1 MLLNDNKILDGV
13 KQMTYN
19 RSAQHSTAQHSTAQ
33 HSTAQH
39 STAQHSTAQHSTAQ
53 HSTAPAVDIRLFLL
67 APKRSGPLGAFF
79 GIYNNQSIES
89 IEMRKKDDT
98 R

>member
-1 MLLNDNKILDGV
+1 MLLLLLNDNKILDGV

-19 RSAQHSTAQHSTAQ
+19 RS
-33 HSTAQH
+33 
-39 STAQHSTAQHSTAQ
+39 AQHSTAQHSTAQ

-79 GIYNNQSIES
+79 GIYNNQSIE
-89 IEMRKKDDT
+89 MRKKDDT

>member
-1 MLLNDNKILDGV
+1 MLLLLLNDNKILNGV

-19 RSAQHSTAQHSTAQ
+19 RS
-33 HSTAQH
+33 
-39 STAQHSTAQHSTAQ
+39 AQHSTAQ

-79 GIYNNQSIES
+79 GIYNNQSIE
-89 IEMRKKDDT
+89 MRKKDDT

>member
-1 MLLNDNKILDGV
+1 MLLLLLKDNEILDGV

-19 RSAQHSTAQHSTAQ
+19 
-33 HSTAQH
+33 
-39 STAQHSTAQHSTAQ
+39 QHSTAQHSTAQ

-79 GIYNNQSIES
+79 GIYNYQTIES
-89 IEMRKKDDT
+89 IEMRKTYDT

>member
-1 MLLNDNKILDGV
+1 MLLSLLKGNEILGGV

-19 RSAQHSTAQHSTAQ
+19 RSAQPSP
-33 HSTAQH
+33 
-39 STAQHSTAQHSTAQ
+39 
-53 HSTAPAVDIRLFLL
+53 APAVDIRLFLL

-79 GIYNNQSIES
+79 GIYNYQSIVS
-89 IEMRKKDDT
+89 IEMRRTYDT

>member
-1 MLLNDNKILDGV
+1 MLLLLLKDNETLDGV

-39 STAQHSTAQHSTAQ
+39 STAQHQ
-53 HSTAPAVDIRLFLL
+53 R
-67 APKRSGPLGAFF
+67 
-79 GIYNNQSIES
+79 
-89 IEMRKKDDT
+89 
-98 R
+98 

>member
-1 MLLNDNKILDGV
+1 MLLLLLKDNETLDGV

-19 RSAQHSTAQHSTAQ
+19 RS
-33 HSTAQH
+33 AQH

>member
-1 MLLNDNKILDGV
+1 
-13 KQMTYN
+13 
-19 RSAQHSTAQHSTAQ
+19 Q

-79 GIYNNQSIES
+79 GIYNNQSIE
-89 IEMRKKDDT
+89 MRKTYDT

>member
-1 MLLNDNKILDGV
+1 MLLLLLNDNKILDGV

-39 STAQHSTAQHSTAQ
+39 STAQHQRTAQH
-53 HSTAPAVDIRLFLL
+53 IRLFLL
-67 APKRSGPLGAFF
+67 APKRSGPFGAFF
-79 GIYNNQSIES
+79 WHLQ
-89 IEMRKKDDT
+89 
-98 R
+98 

>member
-1 MLLNDNKILDGV
+1 MLSLLLNGNKMLDGV

-53 HSTAPAVDIRLFLL
+53 HST
-67 APKRSGPLGAFF
+67 SGRHPPIFTCTETLRTPWSVFWHL
-79 GIYNNQSIES
+79 Q
-89 IEMRKKDDT
+89 
-98 R
+98 

>member
-1 MLLNDNKILDGV
+1 DNKILDGV

-53 HSTAPAVDIRLFLL
+53 HST
-67 APKRSGPLGAFF
+67 SGRHPPIFTCTETLRTPWSVFWHL
-79 GIYNNQSIES
+79 Q
-89 IEMRKKDDT
+89 
-98 R
+98 

>member
-1 MLLNDNKILDGV
+1 MLLSLLKGNEILGGV

-19 RSAQHSTAQHSTAQ
+19 RSAQPSPAQPSP
-33 HSTAQH
+33 
-39 STAQHSTAQHSTAQ
+39 
-53 HSTAPAVDIRLFLL
+53 APAVDIRLFLL

-79 GIYNNQSIES
+79 GIYNYQSIVS
-89 IEMRKKDDT
+89 IEMRRTYDT

>member
-1 MLLNDNKILDGV
+1 MLLLLLNDNKILDGV

-19 RSAQHSTAQHSTAQ
+19 RSAQ

-79 GIYNNQSIES
+79 GIYNNQSIE
-89 IEMRKKDDT
+89 MRKKDDT

>member
-1 MLLNDNKILDGV
+1 STA
-13 KQMTYN
+13 QHST
-19 RSAQHSTAQHSTAQ
+19 AQHSTAQHSTAQ

-79 GIYNNQSIES
+79 GIYNNQSIE
-89 IEMRKKDDT
+89 MRKTYDT

>member
-1 MLLNDNKILDGV
+1 MLLLLLKDNETLDGV

-19 RSAQHSTAQHSTAQ
+19 RS
-33 HSTAQH
+33 
-39 STAQHSTAQHSTAQ
+39 AQHSTAQHSTAQ

>member
-1 MLLNDNKILDGV
+1 MLLLLLNDNEILNGV

-19 RSAQHSTAQHSTAQ
+19 RS
-33 HSTAQH
+33 
-39 STAQHSTAQHSTAQ
+39 AQ

-79 GIYNNQSIES
+79 GIYNNQSIE
-89 IEMRKKDDT
+89 MRKKDDT

>member
-1 MLLNDNKILDGV
+1 MLLLLLKDNEILDGV

-19 RSAQHSTAQHSTAQ
+19 Q

-79 GIYNNQSIES
+79 GIYNYQTIES
-89 IEMRKKDDT
+89 IEMRKTYDT